1 MKNSLVNFCDS
12 WSDRVIVLTMHRR
25 SLHPSPNNV
34 QRVAAS
40 LSNHS
45 GNGAANQWCREARNS
60 HRVHCSSTRSHH
72 RTWSTYLKN
81 TAIGLVSTSV
91 AIKVSIV
98 PISGNS
104 PDVPHG
110 YPALYT
116 SHSRSYK
123 SRLFSAYKHCH
134 GVE

>member
-1 MKNSLVNFCDS
+1 MITNSLVYFCDS
-12 WSDRVIVLTMHRR
+12 WANCVIVLAVDWAMDCW
-25 SLHPSPNNV
+25 SLHSSPDDV
-34 QRVAAS
+34 QRVTAS
-40 LSNHS
+40 LSNRS
-45 GNGAANQWCREARNS
+45 GNGAEYQWCREARNS

-91 AIKVSIV
+91 AIKVSTV
-98 PISGNS
+98 PTSGNS

-110 YPALYT
+110 YPALRSYT

-123 SRLFSAYKHCH
+123 SRFFFC
-134 GVE
+134 V